1 VKQRIKLS
9 DPALGIRLGPMLWH
23 SMSSFSY
30 DCVILV
36 LASDYFD
43 ESDYIRDYDVFLKA
57 AEVAEK
63 H

>member
-1 VKQRIKLS
+1 
-9 DPALGIRLGPMLWH
+9 
-23 SMSSFSY
+23 MSSFSY

-36 LASDYFD
+36 LASDYVD